1 VLLKVIWYSLEI
13 HRVAKLGINK
23 GFRLAAQENIDIQAK
38 LFFKL
43 NETNPVAQR
52 KYKIH
57 AVALVRGNKVIQ
69 QKVELRSL
77 QSCGSCNK
85 EYFRTEIL
93 KLFCN

>member
-1 VLLKVIWYSLEI
+1 MLSKDLWYSLEI
-13 HRVAKLGINK
+13 HRAAKLGISE
-23 GFRLAAQENIDIQAK
+23 RLSTRSSGKIDIQAK

-77 QSCGSCNK
+77 QSCGTCNK